1 MPQTATIK
9 SLAEA
14 FEVVKAMQTDGL
26 DWGEDYR
33 PLGRRALA
41 EIIEV
46 AEDVDRWLG
55 NLDGA
60 AASDRRNGAYRRNL
74 LSELGD
80 IELKVPRTRRY
91 CPVSVI
97 RSYAR
102 RAPEIDRVILAGFV
116 LSTRKVG
123 EALLSLLGRP
133 VAPTT
138 VSRVTLDAAVQA
150 RRPLTN
156 GYKALMFDGVVLS
169 RKTGAGALKR
179 PVLVVL
185 GLRPDG
191 KKEIVDYRLA
201 RAESAA
207 EWERF
212 LDDLYAR
219 GLTGEGLEM
228 ICVDGGQGLLAALP
242 TPALPLR
249 SAPAR
254 IVRLALRRP
263 RLRRNN
269 RRQPILATAQLLGQL
284 VSTQRPAKARVF
296 LRIGVASL
304 QRFDFLH
311 AAPPRASDRSS
322 SPCACSRSPEPRQL
336 PETQKPRLARQAHHL
351 HEQPLEL
358 LQVPTAKLAR
368 RAVARKVPRHPKRHV
383 LLQLPRHPPQHP
395 RRIPVEQHL
404 DHHPRLIRGVTVT
417 LIRCRPRIQPVH
429 QVAHVMRKVPFRKP
443 IPHIRRQQQQL
454 ARRMSLASLPR
465 LLSACCRIIFY
476 GAHS

>member
-9 SLAEA
+9 SLPEA

-26 DWGEDYR
+26 DWGEGYR

-41 EIIEV
+41 EIIEGRM
-46 AEDVDRWLG
+46 AEDVDRWLD

-116 LSTRKVG
+116 LGLSTRKVG
-123 EALLSLLGRP
+123 ETLLSLLGRP
-133 VAPTT
+133 IAPTT
-138 VSRVTLDAAVQA
+138 VSRVTKTLDAAVEA
-150 RRPLTN
+150 FHRRPFS
-156 GYKALMFDGVVLS
+156 YKALMFDGVVLS

-191 KKEIVDYRLA
+191 RKEIVDYRLA

-242 TPALPLR
+242 TAYHGIPVQRCWAHKIRNVLDKVRKADQDAVKQDLHAVMNADNHTE
-249 SAPAR
+249 APER
-254 IVRLALRRP
+254 RQALRRP
-263 RLRRNN
+263 LGRCIPQGRRMPA
-269 RRQPILATAQLLGQL
+269 RRSRRSADLFPLQGPR
-284 VSTQRPAKARVF
+284 STQAGQNHQRYRAPVPRGPAKNTPHGGF
-296 LRIGVASL
+296 PG
-304 QRFDFLH
+304 
-311 AAPPRASDRSS
+311 P
-322 SPCACSRSPEPRQL
+322 
-336 PETQKPRLARQAHHL
+336 HL
-351 HEQPLEL
+351 DGS
-358 LQVPTAKLAR
+358 
-368 RAVARKVPRHPKRHV
+368 HPVRY
-383 LLQLPRHPPQHP
+383 LHP
-395 RRIPVEQHL
+395 RKQTA
-404 DHHPRLIRGVTVT
+404 GN
-417 LIRCRPRIQPVH
+417 QY
-429 QVAHVMRKVPFRKP
+429 PFP
-443 IPHIRRQQQQL
+443 
-454 ARRMSLASLPR
+454 ADT
-465 LLSACCRIIFY
+465 
-476 GAHS
+476 

>member
-9 SLAEA
+9 NLPEA

-26 DWGEDYR
+26 DWGEGYR
-33 PLGRRALA
+33 PLGRRALT
-41 EIIEV
+41 EIIEGRM

-60 AASDRRNGAYRRNL
+60 AARDRRNGAYRRNL

-116 LSTRKVG
+116 LGLSTRKVG
-123 EALLSLLGRP
+123 ETLLSLLGRP
-133 VAPTT
+133 IAPTT
-138 VSRVTLDAAVQA
+138 VSRVAKTLDAAVEA
-150 RRPLTN
+150 FHRRPLTN
-156 GYKALMFDGVVLS
+156 SYKALMLDGVVLS

-191 KKEIVDYRLA
+191 RKEIIDYRLA

-242 TPALPLR
+242 TAYHGIPVQRCWAHKMCPRQGSQGR
-249 SAPAR
+249 SG
-254 IVRLALRRP
+254 RRQAGSS
-263 RLRRNN
+263 RCHE
-269 RRQPILATAQLLGQL
+269 RRQP
-284 VSTQRPAKARVF
+284 
-296 LRIGVASL
+296 
-304 QRFDFLH
+304 H
-311 AAPPRASDRSS
+311 
-322 SPCACSRSPEPRQL
+322 
-336 PETQKPRLARQAHHL
+336 
-351 HEQPLEL
+351 
-358 LQVPTAKLAR
+358 
-368 RAVARKVPRHPKRHV
+368 
-383 LLQLPRHPPQHP
+383 
-395 RRIPVEQHL
+395 
-404 DHHPRLIRGVTVT
+404 
-417 LIRCRPRIQPVH
+417 
-429 QVAHVMRKVPFRKP
+429 
-443 IPHIRRQQQQL
+443 
-454 ARRMSLASLPR
+454 
-465 LLSACCRIIFY
+465 
-476 GAHS
+476 